1 MFTTSRPSASAAL
14 AHCLRQNRLLVNAMK
29 PAVALSLLL
38 VLLAGE
44 AVAATAI
51 GKVDRVQGE
60 AQGTVDGTTSALS
73 AQAPVFA
80 GEAISTG
87 VDARVGLTF
96 NDGTTL
102 TLGEN
107 ASLTLDDFVFR
118 PAGETRLRV
127 SVIGAFRFVSGK
139 LGAHATRD
147 AEVST
152 PVATIGVR
160 GTDFWGGPI
169 NGQFGVVVLEGTVTV
184 TTRAGVTT
192 LRTALQGTDIAGADA
207 APGEVKTWAKAK
219 LDRAIA
225 TVTFRQ

>member
-1 MFTTSRPSASAAL
+1 
-14 AHCLRQNRLLVNAMK
+14 MK
-29 PAVALSLLL
+29 PAVALSLFLML
-38 VLLAGE
+38 FAAE
-44 AVAATAI
+44 AAAATAI
-51 GKVDRVQGE
+51 GKVDRVQGK
-60 AQGTVDGTTSALS
+60 AQGTVDGATSTLA
-73 AQAPVFA
+73 AQASVFA
-80 GEAISTG
+80 GEAIATG
-87 VDARVGLTF
+87 ADARLALTF
-96 NDGTTL
+96 DDGTTL

-127 SVIGAFRFVSGK
+127 AVVGAFRFVSGK
-139 LGAHATRD
+139 LGASATRD

-169 NGQFGVVVLEGTVTV
+169 NGTFGVVVLEGTVTV

-207 APGEVKTWAKAK
+207 PPGEVKTWGKAK